1 MGWFDK
7 IRALFSG
14 GEKTDIAVRFEL
26 LSEGFVG
33 TMSRFYKAR
42 DRNHDRIVG
51 LKLCDPEKTALFES
65 RFAGLKKPSEG
76 AIAIKLKHP
85 RIVETYEYGVSG
97 KGQAFTVMEFLPGP
111 GLQQLIRQKD
121 KRLVGKRLNLI
132 RQMAEA
138 VHAVHQAGYIH
149 RDICP
154 RNFICD
160 PDLDSLK
167 LIDFGLTLP
176 DEPSFRQPGNRTGTP
191 MYMAPEIVRRRPTDR
206 RVDIFAFGVTA
217 YELLAFQL
225 PWPMAEATGKGA
237 LSHDTAPPVPL
248 LEVAPWVQRNLAAAI
263 TDCLAPNRDHRP
275 ETMGLLLQRIRRV
288 TDERET

>member
-1 MGWFDK
+1 MGLWDK
-7 IRALFSG
+7 IQGLFSG
-14 GEKTDIAVRFEL
+14 GERTDIAMRFEL

-42 DRNHDRIVG
+42 DRKYDRIVG
-51 LKLCDPEKTALFES
+51 LKLCDSEKIALFEA
-65 RFAGLKKPSEG
+65 RFAGLKKPPEG
-76 AIAIKLKHP
+76 AIAMALIHP
-85 RIVETYEYGVSG
+85 RIVETYEYGVSA

-121 KRLVGKRLNLI
+121 ERLVGKRLNLI

-138 VHAVHQAGYIH
+138 VLAVHEAGYIH

-154 RNFICD
+154 RNFICA

-176 DEPSFRQPGNRTGTP
+176 DEPAFRQPGNRTGTP
-191 MYMAPEIVRRRPTDR
+191 MYMAPEIVRRRATDR

-217 YELLAFQL
+217 YELMAFDL
-225 PWPMAEATGKGA
+225 PWPMADATGQGA
-237 LSHDTAPPVPL
+237 LQHDTQPPVPL
-248 LEVAPWVQRNLAAAI
+248 LEAAPWINRTLAAAI
-263 TDCLAPNRDHRP
+263 TECLAADRERRTKSLDAFLNRI
-275 ETMGLLLQRIRRV
+275 QRLK
-288 TDERET
+288 DEQEA